1 MGLSEREQKV
11 LEELERGLYA
21 DDAKFAT
28 KVSAGPNNSAARI
41 VGGAL
46 LAVVGLSVL
55 VFAVISQ
62 LTVFGVV
69 GFALMLAGVLVATSS
84 KGGKTKSD
92 ATSAAARPKA
102 SPSGAS
108 KQNAETK
115 GSFFEERWN
124 KRMDQ

>member
-21 DDAKFAT
+21 DDARFAT
-28 KVSAGPNNSAARI
+28 RVSAGPNNSAARL

-46 LAVVGLSVL
+46 LAVIGLSVL

-69 GFALMLAGVLVATSS
+69 GFALMLAGVLVATGS
-84 KGGKTKSD
+84 KGGRAKGE
-92 ATSAAARPKA
+92 AAAAKPKA
-102 SPSGAS
+102 GPSGTS
-108 KQNAETK
+108 KPKDETK

>member
-21 DDAKFAT
+21 EDAKFAT
-28 KVSAGPNNSAARI
+28 KVSAGPSNSAARI

-46 LAVVGLSVL
+46 LAVIGLSVL

-69 GFALMLAGVLVATSS
+69 GFALMLAGVLVATGSS
-84 KGGKTKSD
+84 GGKAKGQP
-92 ATSAAARPKA
+92 AAAKPTVSPAGEAKPKDE
-102 SPSGAS
+102 PRG
-108 KQNAETK
+108 N
-115 GSFFEERWN
+115 FFEERWN

>member
-28 KVSAGPNNSAARI
+28 KVSAGPNNSAARV

-62 LTVFGVV
+62 VTVFGVV
-69 GFALMLAGVLVATSS
+69 GFAAMLAGVLVATGSNGS
-84 KGGKTKSD
+84 RPKS
-92 ATSAAARPKA
+92 TSASAARPKTG
-102 SPSGAS
+102 PSS
-108 KQNAETK
+108 TSEPKPEPK
-115 GSFFEERWN
+115 GNFFEQRWN

>member
-21 DDAKFAT
+21 EDAKFAT

-41 VGGAL
+41 VAGAL
-46 LAVVGLSVL
+46 LTVVGLSIL
-55 VFAVISQ
+55 VFAVVSQ

-84 KGGKTKSD
+84 SGGKAKGD
-92 ATSAAARPKA
+92 AKPAAKPRV
-102 SPSGAS
+102 SPTGTAN
-108 KQNAETK
+108 QRDQTK

>member
-28 KVSAGPNNSAARI
+28 RVSAGPNNSAARI

-55 VFAVISQ
+55 VFAVGSQ

-69 GFALMLAGVLVATSS
+69 GFALMLAGVLVATGS
-84 KGGKTKSD
+84 KGGKTKGE
-92 ATSAAARPKA
+92 AAPTAKPKVN
-102 SPSGAS
+102 PSGATAPKPES
-108 KQNAETK
+108 KGK
-115 GSFFEERWN
+115 FFEERWN

>member
-28 KVSAGPNNSAARI
+28 RVSAGPNNSAARI

-55 VFAVISQ
+55 VFAVVSQ

-69 GFALMLAGVLVATSS
+69 GFALMLARVLVATGS
-84 KGGKTKSD
+84 KGGKAKGE
-92 ATSAAARPKA
+92 AAPTAKPKVN
-102 SPSGAS
+102 PSGAS
-108 KQNAETK
+108 APKPESK
-115 GSFFEERWN
+115 GNFFEERWN

>member
-28 KVSAGPNNSAARI
+28 RVSAGPNNSAARI

-69 GFALMLAGVLVATSS
+69 GFALMLGGVLVATGS
-84 KGGKTKSD
+84 KGGKPKGE
-92 ATSAAARPKA
+92 AKTSAKPKA
-102 SPSGAS
+102 SPTGSA
-108 KQNAETK
+108 KPKDETK

>member
-21 DDAKFAT
+21 EDAKFAT
-28 KVSAGPNNSAARI
+28 KVGAGPNNSAARI

-69 GFALMLAGVLVATSS
+69 GFALMLAGVLVATGS
-84 KGGKTKSD
+84 KGGNAKS
-92 ATSAAARPKA
+92 ATAAPARPKA

-108 KQNAETK
+108 KPKEETK
-115 GSFFEERWN
+115 GRFFEERWN

>member
-28 KVSAGPNNSAARI
+28 RVSAGPNNSAARI

-69 GFALMLAGVLVATSS
+69 GFALMLAGVLVATGS
-84 KGGKTKSD
+84 KGGKANGE
-92 ATSAAARPKA
+92 ATPTAKPKA

-108 KQNAETK
+108 KPKDETK

>member
-28 KVSAGPNNSAARI
+28 RVSAGPNNSAARI
-41 VGGAL
+41 VGDAL

-55 VFAVISQ
+55 VFAVVSQ

-69 GFALMLAGVLVATSS
+69 GFALMLAGVLVATGS
-84 KGGKTKSD
+84 KGAKAKGE
-92 ATSAAARPKA
+92 AAPTAKPKV
-102 SPSGAS
+102 SPSGATAPKPES
-108 KQNAETK
+108 KGN
-115 GSFFEERWN
+115 FFEERWN

>member
-28 KVSAGPNNSAARI
+28 RVSAGPNNSAARI

-55 VFAVISQ
+55 VFAVVSQ

-69 GFALMLAGVLVATSS
+69 GFALMLAGVLVAT
-84 KGGKTKSD
+84 
-92 ATSAAARPKA
+92 
-102 SPSGAS
+102 
-108 KQNAETK
+108 
-115 GSFFEERWN
+115 GS
-124 KRMDQ
+124 

>member
-28 KVSAGPNNSAARI
+28 KVSAGPNNSATRI

-46 LAVVGLSVL
+46 VAVVGLSVL

-69 GFALMLAGVLVATSS
+69 GFAFMLAGVLIATSS

-92 ATSAAARPKA
+92 APSAARPKV

-108 KQNAETK
+108 KPKSETK

-124 KRMDQ
+124 RRMDQ

>member
-28 KVSAGPNNSAARI
+28 RVSAGPNNSAARI

-46 LAVVGLSVL
+46 LAVIGLSVL

-69 GFALMLAGVLVATSS
+69 GFALMLAGVLVATGS
-84 KGGKTKSD
+84 KGPRAKGE
-92 ATSAAARPKA
+92 AAAAKPKA
-102 SPSGAS
+102 SPTGTV
-108 KQNAETK
+108 KPKDETK

>member
-21 DDAKFAT
+21 EDAKFAT
-28 KVSAGPNNSAARI
+28 KVSAGPSNSAARI

-55 VFAVISQ
+55 VFAVVSQ
-62 LTVFGVV
+62 ITVFGVV
-69 GFALMLAGVLVATSS
+69 GFALMLAGVLVATGS
-84 KGGKTKSD
+84 KGGKANS
-92 ATSAAARPKA
+92 ATVTPARPKA
-102 SPSGAS
+102 SPSSAS
-108 KQNAETK
+108 KPKEETK

>member
-21 DDAKFAT
+21 EDAKFAT
-28 KVSAGPNNSAARI
+28 KVSAGPSNSAARI

-69 GFALMLAGVLVATSS
+69 GFALMLAGVLVATGS
-84 KGGKTKSD
+84 KGGKAKG
-92 ATSAAARPKA
+92 ATAAPVRPKA
-102 SPSGAS
+102 NPSAAN
-108 KQNAETK
+108 KPKDETK

>member
-21 DDAKFAT
+21 EDAKFAT
-28 KVSAGPNNSAARI
+28 KVSAGPSNSAARI

-62 LTVFGVV
+62 LTIFGVV
-69 GFALMLAGVLVATSS
+69 GFALMLAGVLVATGT
-84 KGGKTKSD
+84 KGGKAKGESTQAK
-92 ATSAAARPKA
+92 PKV
-102 SPSGAS
+102 SPTGTA
-108 KQNAETK
+108 KPKDEAK